1 MPLTK
6 NTLTGV
12 IREYPI
18 NILRHRV
25 LGKNLELYVEPVADE
40 VEEDKVVIAKR
51 VYKKSDPVSDTSD
64 SEESVVT
71 IDEAGD

>member
-1 MPLTK
+1 MVLAI
-6 NTLTGV
+6 NSETGV
-12 IREYPI
+12 IRDYPTNII
-18 NILRHRV
+18 NHRV
-25 LGKNLELYVEPVADE
+25 LGRNLSVYVESVANE